1 MPEKANE
8 DDKRRNFSY
17 IGHNMR
23 LRQFNDKFQLFCLL
37 LFVTAFTFSC
47 NRLSEEQ
54 PILPPATHPLAREY
68 IGYGVVNVS
77 FVNLLSEN
85 GPKAISQ
92 GYIRRGTILRIIE
105 RARTNNNGKIESWV
119 LGESNYQA
127 SGAVSRGWLQESS
140 LLIFDN
146 ESQAITASKTMS
158 Q

>member
-1 MPEKANE
+1 
-8 DDKRRNFSY
+8 
-17 IGHNMR
+17 MR
-23 LRQFNDKFQLFCLL
+23 IKHFRLNNQHPNQFWCLL
-37 LFVTAFTFSC
+37 IFAAAFAFSC
-47 NRLSEEQ
+47 NRSSEEQ
-54 PILPPATHPLAREY
+54 PVMPPATHPLAREY

-77 FVNLLSEN
+77 FANLLSEN
-85 GPKAISQ
+85 GPKAVSQ

-105 RARTNNNGKIESWV
+105 RAMTNSNGKIESWV

-127 SGAVSRGWLQESS
+127 SGTVSRGWLQESS

>member
-1 MPEKANE
+1 
-8 DDKRRNFSY
+8 
-17 IGHNMR
+17 MR
-23 LRQFNDKFQLFCLL
+23 LRQFNTKFQLFCLL
-37 LFVTAFTFSC
+37 LFAIAFTFSC
-47 NRLSEEQ
+47 NRSSEEQ

-77 FVNLLSEN
+77 FANLLSEN

-127 SGAVSRGWLQESS
+127 SGAFSRGWLQESS

>member
-1 MPEKANE
+1 M
-8 DDKRRNFSY
+8 RIWQFST
-17 IGHNMR
+17 
-23 LRQFNDKFQLFCLL
+23 KFQLFCLL
-37 LFVTAFTFSC
+37 LFATAFTFSC
-47 NRLSEEQ
+47 NRSSEEQ
-54 PILPPATHPLAREY
+54 PVLPPTTHPLAREY

-77 FVNLLSEN
+77 FANLLNEN
-85 GPKAISQ
+85 DPKAVSQ

-105 RARTNNNGKIESWV
+105 RAQTNNNGKIESWV

-127 SGAVSRGWLQESS
+127 SGAVSRGWLQESA

>member
-1 MPEKANE
+1 
-8 DDKRRNFSY
+8 
-17 IGHNMR
+17 MR
-23 LRQFNDKFQLFCLL
+23 LRQFNTKFQLFCIL
-37 LFVTAFTFSC
+37 LFATAFTFSC
-47 NRLSEEQ
+47 NRSSEEQ

-77 FVNLLSEN
+77 FANLLSEN
-85 GPKAISQ
+85 GPKAVSQ

-127 SGAVSRGWLQESS
+127 SGAVSRGWLQEAS